1 MHSIWRKQR
10 SPIAFGLLW
19 FFHRRCSPRTI
30 IPSPE
35 LVCDYKTYLAS
46 IGILFVIAIGVV
58 QVFTLFVEIVERLL
72 ANAGKVIDAYQLR
85 LATLTTL
92 ALLLGFT
99 TYQRNKVWAT
109 CVDFW
114 QDNAVKA
121 PNKARVHNNLGV
133 ALSEAGRID
142 EALAAYQKAI
152 ALDTHYADPL
162 SNLAVAYSLKGNL
175 DKAIESLKGAIN
187 ICPNYPE
194 AYNNLGTLL
203 LQKKSYDDALRALT
217 IATQLRPYYGKAYY
231 NLARYYEE
239 RGDLQASWVHLKK
252 ATEGDLDIPEVF
264 FKLGQMS
271 LKIQK
276 YADAVAAFEH
286 VLRLGVGQDQVFFNL
301 ANAYFM
307 QGNHD
312 RACALYQRLVR
323 DNPLDGRYAYNLAES
338 LFAKKQFAQ
347 AFEVFRK
354 TTGLPQPVPQAFFRA
369 AHCLEQMGKVDDA
382 KMYLKTYSSSTL
394 PTTLKKMIGC
404 ELSRMEIQKKVNEG
418 KGSIGLKDL
427 KKALA
432 MRNTGNTTEKSSK
445 AHA

>member
-1 MHSIWRKQR
+1 
-10 SPIAFGLLW
+10 LLIE
-19 FFHRRCSPRTI
+19 I
-30 IPSPE
+30 I
-35 LVCDYKTYLAS
+35 
-46 IGILFVIAIGVV
+46 
-58 QVFTLFVEIVERLL
+58 ERLL
-72 ANAGKVIDAYQLR
+72 ANTGRVIDAYQLR
-85 LATLTTL
+85 LASLTTL

-99 TYQRNKVWAT
+99 AYQRNKVWST

-114 QDNAVKA
+114 QDNAIKA

-152 ALDTHYADPL
+152 ALDAHYADPL

-217 IATQLRPYYGKAYY
+217 IAIQLRPYYGKAYY

-239 RGDLQASWVHLKK
+239 RGDLQASWAHLKK

-276 YADAVAAFEH
+276 YPDAVQAFEH

-307 QGNHD
+307 MGNHD
-312 RACALYQRLVR
+312 RACVLYQRLVR

-338 LFAKKQFAQ
+338 LFAKKQFAE

-382 KMYLKTYSSSTL
+382 KVYLKEL
-394 PTTLKKMIGC
+394 LKLNAADDFKKMIGC
-404 ELSRMEIQKKVNEG
+404 ELTRMEIQKKVDAG
-418 KGSIGLKDL
+418 KGSIGLTDL

-432 MRNTGNTTEKSSK
+432 LRNVGKVATKGKK
-445 AHA
+445 VAAAA